1 MPPSHVN
8 AVAVAYA
15 KVRATEVKMNDL
27 VEASSAQR
35 DKFAAQLELSEM
47 KQREL
52 T

>member
-1 MPPSHVN
+1 MSSSHVN

-15 KVRATEVKMNDL
+15 KARVTESKMNDL

-35 DKFAAQLELSEM
+35 DKFAAQLELGEM